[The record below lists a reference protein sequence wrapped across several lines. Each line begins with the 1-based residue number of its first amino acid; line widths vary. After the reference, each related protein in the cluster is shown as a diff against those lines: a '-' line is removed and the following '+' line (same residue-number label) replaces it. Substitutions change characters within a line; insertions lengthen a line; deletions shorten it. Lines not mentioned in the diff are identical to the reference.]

1 MNKNEYA
8 RANKEWLA
16 EKGKEEGV
24 TRLAKGVCYKVLQSG
39 SEGGKQPTPS
49 SVVSCHY
56 LGRTIDGKCFDTS
69 LGGYPLAIRLRDLI
83 EGWVIALLQMRV
95 GDKWEKEIAMPDM
108 EGKEYAVEYC
118 KFAPRCPYA
127 TDECRQK
134 RPDAKDMGNGRMVLC
149 CHPLCQQTK
158 EA

>member
-39 SEGGKQPTPS
+39 PEGGKQPTPS

-95 GDKWEKEIAMPDM
+95 GDKWEIYIPSELGYGSFSQPGIPANSTLIFEI
-108 EGKEYAVEYC
+108 ELLGV
-118 KFAPRCPYA
+118 
-127 TDECRQK
+127 Q
-134 RPDAKDMGNGRMVLC
+134 
-149 CHPLCQQTK
+149 
-158 EA
+158 

>member
-39 SEGGKQPTPS
+39 PEGGKQPIPN
-49 SVVSCHY
+49 SVVNCHY

-83 EGWVIALLQMRV
+83 EGWVIALQQMRV
-95 GDKWEKEIAMPDM
+95 GDKWEIYIPSELGYGSFSQPGIPANSTLIFEI
-108 EGKEYAVEYC
+108 ELLGV
-118 KFAPRCPYA
+118 
-127 TDECRQK
+127 Q
-134 RPDAKDMGNGRMVLC
+134 
-149 CHPLCQQTK
+149 
-158 EA
+158 

>member
-39 SEGGKQPTPS
+39 PEGGMQPTPS

-83 EGWVIALLQMRV
+83 EGWVIAMQQMRV
-95 GDKWEKEIAMPDM
+95 GDKWEIYIPSELGYGSFSQPGIPANSTLIFEI
-108 EGKEYAVEYC
+108 ELLGV
-118 KFAPRCPYA
+118 
-127 TDECRQK
+127 Q
-134 RPDAKDMGNGRMVLC
+134 
-149 CHPLCQQTK
+149 
-158 EA
+158 

>member
-16 EKGKEEGV
+16 GKAKEEGV

-39 SEGGKQPTPS
+39 SEGGKQPIPN
-49 SVVSCHY
+49 SVVNCHY

-83 EGWVIALLQMRV
+83 EGWVIALQQMRV
-95 GDKWEKEIAMPDM
+95 GDKWEIYIPSELGYGSFSQPGIPANSTLIFEI
-108 EGKEYAVEYC
+108 ELLGV
-118 KFAPRCPYA
+118 
-127 TDECRQK
+127 Q
-134 RPDAKDMGNGRMVLC
+134 
-149 CHPLCQQTK
+149 
-158 EA
+158 

>member
-83 EGWVIALLQMRV
+83 EGWVIALQQMRV
-95 GDKWEKEIAMPDM
+95 GDKWEIYIPSELGYGSFSQPGIPANSALIFEI
-108 EGKEYAVEYC
+108 ELLGV
-118 KFAPRCPYA
+118 
-127 TDECRQK
+127 Q
-134 RPDAKDMGNGRMVLC
+134 
-149 CHPLCQQTK
+149 
-158 EA
+158 

>member
-39 SEGGKQPTPS
+39 PEGGKQPTPS

-83 EGWVIALLQMRV
+83 EGWGIALQQMRV
-95 GDKWEKEIAMPDM
+95 GDKWEIYIPSELGYGSFSQPGIPANSTLIFEI
-108 EGKEYAVEYC
+108 ELLGV
-118 KFAPRCPYA
+118 
-127 TDECRQK
+127 Q
-134 RPDAKDMGNGRMVLC
+134 
-149 CHPLCQQTK
+149 
-158 EA
+158 

>member
-39 SEGGKQPTPS
+39 PEGGKQPTPN

-83 EGWVIALLQMRV
+83 EGWAIALQQMRV
-95 GDKWEKEIAMPDM
+95 GDKWEIYIPSELGYGSFSQPGIPANSTLIFEI
-108 EGKEYAVEYC
+108 ELLGV
-118 KFAPRCPYA
+118 
-127 TDECRQK
+127 Q
-134 RPDAKDMGNGRMVLC
+134 
-149 CHPLCQQTK
+149 
-158 EA
+158 

>member
-16 EKGKEEGV
+16 AKAKEEGV
-24 TRLAKGVCYKVLQSG
+24 VQLDKGVCYKVLQSG
-39 SEGGKQPTPS
+39 SEGGKQPTPA

-83 EGWVIALLQMRV
+83 EGWVIALQRMQV
-95 GDKWEKEIAMPDM
+95 GDKWEIYIPSELGYGSFSQPGIPANSTLIFEI
-108 EGKEYAVEYC
+108 ELLGV
-118 KFAPRCPYA
+118 
-127 TDECRQK
+127 Q
-134 RPDAKDMGNGRMVLC
+134 
-149 CHPLCQQTK
+149 
-158 EA
+158 

>member
-95 GDKWEKEIAMPDM
+95 GDKWEIYIPSELGYRSFSQPGIPANSTLIFEI
-108 EGKEYAVEYC
+108 ELLGV
-118 KFAPRCPYA
+118 
-127 TDECRQK
+127 Q
-134 RPDAKDMGNGRMVLC
+134 
-149 CHPLCQQTK
+149 
-158 EA
+158 

>member
-83 EGWVIALLQMRV
+83 EGWVIALQQMRV
-95 GDKWEKEIAMPDM
+95 GDKWEIYIPSELGYVSFSQPGIPANSTLIFEI
-108 EGKEYAVEYC
+108 ELLGV
-118 KFAPRCPYA
+118 
-127 TDECRQK
+127 Q
-134 RPDAKDMGNGRMVLC
+134 
-149 CHPLCQQTK
+149 
-158 EA
+158 

>member
-1 MNKNEYA
+1 MNKNEYD
-8 RANKEWLA
+8 RSNKEWLA
-16 EKGKEEGV
+16 GKAKEEGV

-83 EGWVIALLQMRV
+83 EGWVIALQQMRV
-95 GDKWEKEIAMPDM
+95 GDKWEIYIPSELGYGSFSQPGIPANSTLIFEI
-108 EGKEYAVEYC
+108 ELLGV
-118 KFAPRCPYA
+118 
-127 TDECRQK
+127 Q
-134 RPDAKDMGNGRMVLC
+134 
-149 CHPLCQQTK
+149 
-158 EA
+158 

>member
-39 SEGGKQPTPS
+39 PEGGKQPTPS

-83 EGWVIALLQMRV
+83 EGWVIALQQMHV
-95 GDKWEKEIAMPDM
+95 GDKWEIYIPSELGYGSLSQPGIPANSTLIFEI
-108 EGKEYAVEYC
+108 ELLGV
-118 KFAPRCPYA
+118 
-127 TDECRQK
+127 Q
-134 RPDAKDMGNGRMVLC
+134 
-149 CHPLCQQTK
+149 
-158 EA
+158 

>member
-49 SVVSCHY
+49 SVVSCYY

-83 EGWVIALLQMRV
+83 EGWVIALQQMRV
-95 GDKWEKEIAMPDM
+95 GDKWEIYIPSELGYGSFSQPGIPANSTLIFEI
-108 EGKEYAVEYC
+108 ELLGV
-118 KFAPRCPYA
+118 
-127 TDECRQK
+127 Q
-134 RPDAKDMGNGRMVLC
+134 
-149 CHPLCQQTK
+149 
-158 EA
+158 

>member
-24 TRLAKGVCYKVLQSG
+24 TRLAKGVCYKVLKSG

-83 EGWVIALLQMRV
+83 EGWVIALQQMRV
-95 GDKWEKEIAMPDM
+95 GDKWEIYIPSELGYGSFSQPGIPANSTLIFEI
-108 EGKEYAVEYC
+108 ELLGV
-118 KFAPRCPYA
+118 
-127 TDECRQK
+127 Q
-134 RPDAKDMGNGRMVLC
+134 
-149 CHPLCQQTK
+149 
-158 EA
+158 

>member
-16 EKGKEEGV
+16 EKAKEEGV
-24 TRLAKGVCYKVLQSG
+24 IQLPKGVCYKVLQSG
-39 SEGGKQPTPS
+39 SESGKQPTPS

-83 EGWVIALLQMRV
+83 EGWVIALQQMRV
-95 GDKWEKEIAMPDM
+95 GDKWEIYIPSELGYGSFSQPGIPANSTLIFEI
-108 EGKEYAVEYC
+108 ELLGV
-118 KFAPRCPYA
+118 
-127 TDECRQK
+127 Q
-134 RPDAKDMGNGRMVLC
+134 
-149 CHPLCQQTK
+149 
-158 EA
+158 

>member
-39 SEGGKQPTPS
+39 PEGGKQPTPS

-83 EGWVIALLQMRV
+83 EGWVIALQQMRV
-95 GDKWEKEIAMPDM
+95 GDKWEIYIPSELGYGSFSQPGIPANSTLIFEI
-108 EGKEYAVEYC
+108 ELLGV
-118 KFAPRCPYA
+118 
-127 TDECRQK
+127 Q
-134 RPDAKDMGNGRMVLC
+134 
-149 CHPLCQQTK
+149 
-158 EA
+158 

>member
-24 TRLAKGVCYKVLQSG
+24 TRLPKGVCYKVLQSG

-83 EGWVIALLQMRV
+83 EGWVIALQQMRV
-95 GDKWEKEIAMPDM
+95 GDKWEIYIPSELGYGSFSQPGIPANSTLIFEI
-108 EGKEYAVEYC
+108 ELLGV
-118 KFAPRCPYA
+118 
-127 TDECRQK
+127 Q
-134 RPDAKDMGNGRMVLC
+134 
-149 CHPLCQQTK
+149 
-158 EA
+158 

>member
-24 TRLAKGVCYKVLQSG
+24 TRLANGVCYKVLQSG

-83 EGWVIALLQMRV
+83 EGWVIALQQMRV
-95 GDKWEKEIAMPDM
+95 GDKWEIYIPSELGYGSFSQPGIPANSTLIFEI
-108 EGKEYAVEYC
+108 ELLGV
-118 KFAPRCPYA
+118 
-127 TDECRQK
+127 Q
-134 RPDAKDMGNGRMVLC
+134 
-149 CHPLCQQTK
+149 
-158 EA
+158 

>member
-8 RANKEWLA
+8 RSNKEWLA
-16 EKGKEEGV
+16 GKAKEDGV

-39 SEGGKQPTPS
+39 PEGGKQPTPN

-83 EGWVIALLQMRV
+83 EGWVIALQQMRV
-95 GDKWEKEIAMPDM
+95 GDKWEIYIPSQLGYGSFSQPGIPANSTLIFEI
-108 EGKEYAVEYC
+108 ELLGV
-118 KFAPRCPYA
+118 
-127 TDECRQK
+127 Q
-134 RPDAKDMGNGRMVLC
+134 
-149 CHPLCQQTK
+149 
-158 EA
+158 

>member
-16 EKGKEEGV
+16 AKAEEEGV
-24 TRLAKGVCYKVLQSG
+24 TQLANGVCCRVLQSG
-39 SEGGKQPTPS
+39 PENGKQPTPS

-83 EGWVIALLQMRV
+83 EGWIIALQQMHV
-95 GDKWEKEIAMPDM
+95 GDKWEIYIPSELGYGNFSQPGIPANSTLIFEI
-108 EGKEYAVEYC
+108 ELLGV
-118 KFAPRCPYA
+118 
-127 TDECRQK
+127 Q
-134 RPDAKDMGNGRMVLC
+134 
-149 CHPLCQQTK
+149 
-158 EA
+158 

>member
-56 LGRTIDGKCFDTS
+56 LGRTIDGKSFDTS

-95 GDKWEKEIAMPDM
+95 GDKWEIYIPSELGYGSFSQPGIPANSTLIFEI
-108 EGKEYAVEYC
+108 ELLGV
-118 KFAPRCPYA
+118 
-127 TDECRQK
+127 Q
-134 RPDAKDMGNGRMVLC
+134 
-149 CHPLCQQTK
+149 
-158 EA
+158 

>member
-8 RANKEWLA
+8 RSNKEWLA
-16 EKGKEEGV
+16 GKAKEDGV

-39 SEGGKQPTPS
+39 PEGGKQPTPS

-83 EGWVIALLQMRV
+83 EGWVIALQQMRV
-95 GDKWEKEIAMPDM
+95 GDKWEIYIPSELGYGSFSQPGIPANSTLIFEI
-108 EGKEYAVEYC
+108 ELLGV
-118 KFAPRCPYA
+118 
-127 TDECRQK
+127 Q
-134 RPDAKDMGNGRMVLC
+134 
-149 CHPLCQQTK
+149 
-158 EA
+158 